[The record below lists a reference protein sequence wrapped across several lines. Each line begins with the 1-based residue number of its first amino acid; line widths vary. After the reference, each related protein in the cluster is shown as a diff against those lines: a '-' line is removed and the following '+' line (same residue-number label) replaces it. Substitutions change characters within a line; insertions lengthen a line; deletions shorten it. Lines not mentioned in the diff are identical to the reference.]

1 MQNLLVDGNPKN
13 RVLQMKTLTIVTI
26 NILFVQN
33 GLRNGYATKNE
44 QQVIKY

>member
-1 MQNLLVDGNPKN
+1 MQSLLLEGRPKN
-13 RVLQMKTLTIVTI
+13 RVLQMKTLTIVAK

-33 GLRNGYATKNE
+33 GLRNGYATRNE